1 MQLKGHVHYNSDLDK
16 FDLAFWV
23 ENAGQVVTAGLGTL
37 NWQVYTMEGVAY
49 ANPDATG
56 AGIIP
61 NGTGIYAITE
71 ISGPTFITSGTSY
84 LLYASTVVAGNPV
97 NTFLAFQITNI

>member
-23 ENAGQVVTAGLGTL
+23 EDAGQVVTSGLGLL
-37 NWQVYTMEGVAY
+37 NWQVYNMEGVAY
-49 ANPDATG
+49 TNPDATA
-56 AGIIP
+56 AGIAP
-61 NGTGIYAITE
+61 NMTGIYSATE
-71 ISGPTFITSGTSY
+71 VQGPTFITSGASY
-84 LLYASTVVAGNPV
+84 LLYASTEVNGDPV